1 MAMWNFVYITPY
13 REAAKRKV
21 QQWVPPPVKHSS
33 GSVKVWDCVAFQPVV
48 LGIGQ
53 VPSDLDPPCNTIRK
67 ASDQLHTSQTYGMH
81 GIKAYMDRQT
91 QNLSWFGL
99 PSSQGSFLEE
109 SLKYQ
114 ILSFKLIRII
124 QTMFTH
130 EKKKVAPC
138 PIFLEKYKKINEAW
152 LKTFSRHCTC

>member
-1 MAMWNFVYITPY
+1 MATWNFVYITSY

-33 GSVKVWDCVAFQPVV
+33 GSVKIWDCVAFQPVV

-81 GIKAYMDRQT
+81 GIKAWIDKHKIYH
-91 QNLSWFGL
+91 GL
-99 PSSQGSFLEE
+99 ASPAPGPQFYLSSQGSFLEE
-109 SLKYQ
+109 SFKYQ
-114 ILSFKLIRII
+114 ILSFKLVRII

-130 EKKKVAPC
+130 EKKRLHHVP
-138 PIFLEKYKKINEAW
+138 
-152 LKTFSRHCTC
+152 FS